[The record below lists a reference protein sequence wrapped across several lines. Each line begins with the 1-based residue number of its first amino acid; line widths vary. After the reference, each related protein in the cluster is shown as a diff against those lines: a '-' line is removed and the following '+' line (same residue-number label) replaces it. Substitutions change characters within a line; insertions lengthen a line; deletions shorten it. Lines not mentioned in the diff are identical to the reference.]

1 MTMVATQLMTAEM
14 LEVLPNDGRRLELVK
29 GELIELMAS
38 GGEHGAV
45 TARLTW
51 RIAQIVEENDLG
63 EVLGAETG
71 FIIDRNPDTV
81 RAPDI
86 AFISKAR
93 IEDMNGIP
101 RGFIPLAPD
110 LAVETISPNDLYTQ
124 SHDKALMWLEFGCK
138 LVLLLNPRKAS
149 ITVYRSKKDIFI
161 LEADDSLEFPDLVP
175 GFSIKVGKIFNISSP
190 VLKQS

>member
-1 MTMVATQLMTAEM
+1 MVATKLMTAEM

-38 GGEHGAV
+38 GGEHGMC
-45 TARLTW
+45 THRLSARLGVF
-51 RIAQIVEENDLG
+51 VEDHELG
-63 EVLGAETG
+63 EVFAAETG
-71 FIIDRNPDTV
+71 FIVDRNPDSV

-86 AFISKAR
+86 AFITKAR
-93 IEDMNGIP
+93 LEELGTTP
-101 RGFIPLAPD
+101 KGFIPIAPD

-149 ITVYRSKKDIFI
+149 IAVYRSKKDIFV
-161 LEADDSLEFPDLVP
+161 LETDDTLEFPEIVL
-175 GFSIKVGKIFNISSP
+175 GFSIKVAKIFNISSP
-190 VLKQS
+190 ISSQN